1 MRQVAQQSIGG
12 RHDSVAD
19 VRVKLPLI
27 EKLDVVDTFRWI
39 VWNVLRCPVEIL
51 SWTGIDT
58 KQNENIEIDINNNT
72 TIYSIRYHN
81 AASRYKCA

>member
-1 MRQVAQQSIGG
+1 MITLRRNELHDWNGISHVIMRQVAQQSIGG

-51 SWTGIDT
+51 S
-58 KQNENIEIDINNNT
+58 
-72 TIYSIRYHN
+72 
-81 AASRYKCA
+81 